1 MKKVLC
7 SDFSD
12 RNFFY
17 AMISSRLEGFCELC
31 YYHLWGVYFVC
42 HMWV

>member
-1 MKKVLC
+1 MMKKVLC

-17 AMISSRLEGFCELC
+17 AMIPSRLEGFCEL
-31 YYHLWGVYFVC
+31 Y
-42 HMWV
+42 